1 MSKNHY
7 TEYKNYSSLD
17 LISKVNRWCSGL
29 YLSSK
34 KFAEM
39 RETLR
44 IRIKFL
50 NNYNRNKSVFQ
61 NSIHN
66 EVFSV
71 LINDYKLYC
80 KHECDDSAVEL
91 SPANQHMN
99 KFFKNLQKQLLSALN
114 QLDRCWGFY
123 GVWGYGMNY
132 GKCHIEQESDAI
144 KIHRQLNTAI
154 ECLKKVAE
162 EIRNEECIKTLAE
175 LGK

>member
-50 NNYNRNKSVFQ
+50 NNYNRNNKSFTK
-61 NSIHN
+61 I
-66 EVFSV
+66 
-71 LINDYKLYC
+71 INNKAL
-80 KHECDDSAVEL
+80 EL
-91 SPANQHMN
+91 QPQKAEDI
-99 KFFKNLQKQLLSALN
+99 KN
-114 QLDRCWGFY
+114 
-123 GVWGYGMNY
+123 
-132 GKCHIEQESDAI
+132 
-144 KIHRQLNTAI
+144 NT
-154 ECLKKVAE
+154 
-162 EIRNEECIKTLAE
+162 
-175 LGK
+175 